1 MQHQDTTNEKC
12 MYSPQSGHS
21 SIHGCEKL
29 WLAGSKSRPLYKTS
43 VIVHG
48 IAAGR
53 RGKSFNKFHF
63 TWTKVATGR

>member
-29 WLAGSKSRPLYKTS
+29 WLAGSKSRPLYNIGNSSWHCCWKTWK
-43 VIVHG
+43 IFQQ
-48 IAAGR
+48 I
-53 RGKSFNKFHF
+53 SFY
-63 TWTKVATGR
+63 VDEGSYR